1 MLTYSFTNL
10 RSESLYVHL
19 YNCIKNDILSGKLA
33 PNLRLPSKRS
43 LARNLDIS
51 VITVENAYARLI
63 DEGYVYSIPKKG
75 YYVCKTEQNPLSA
88 GTAENIPEASK
99 TEYIADFV
107 SNNIPNELFPFSTW
121 AKIMRSVISE
131 KNTAIMTPPPCNGII
146 QLRSAIAEYLYE
158 YRGMEVL
165 PGNIVIG
172 AGTEYLYGLI
182 IQLLGRSRIFALE
195 NPGYRKIA
203 RIYKANGVKYEYIN
217 LDSSGVNINELYES
231 SADILHISPAHHFP
245 TGIVTPISRRYEL
258 LGWAAKDEHRYIIED
273 DYDSELRL
281 GGKPIPTL
289 RSIDA
294 SDKVIY
300 VNTFTKTLS
309 PSLRISYMVLPDTL
323 AKKYYETLSFY
334 SCTVS
339 AFEQYT
345 LAEFIKKGFFGN
357 HINRMRSYYQNQRD
371 ELLHAVKET
380 PALKGA
386 EISEENSGLH
396 FLLRLPTKKS
406 DSELMAEA
414 RRRGLNIVCLSLF
427 YNEAP
432 ESAQHSIVINY
443 SGTDSQNLPDAMRI
457 LGECI

>member
-1 MLTYSFTNL
+1 
-10 RSESLYVHL
+10 
-19 YNCIKNDILSGKLA
+19 
-33 PNLRLPSKRS
+33 
-43 LARNLDIS
+43 
-51 VITVENAYARLI
+51 
-63 DEGYVYSIPKKG
+63 
-75 YYVCKTEQNPLSA
+75 
-88 GTAENIPEASK
+88 
-99 TEYIADFV
+99 
-107 SNNIPNELFPFSTW
+107 
-121 AKIMRSVISE
+121 
-131 KNTAIMTPPPCNGII
+131 
-146 QLRSAIAEYLYE
+146 
-158 YRGMEVL
+158 
-165 PGNIVIG
+165 
-172 AGTEYLYGLI
+172 
-182 IQLLGRSRIFALE
+182 
-195 NPGYRKIA
+195 
-203 RIYKANGVKYEYIN
+203 
-217 LDSSGVNINELYES
+217 
-231 SADILHISPAHHFP
+231 
-245 TGIVTPISRRYEL
+245 
-258 LGWAAKDEHRYIIED
+258 
-273 DYDSELRL
+273 
-281 GGKPIPTL
+281 
-289 RSIDA
+289 
-294 SDKVIY
+294 
-300 VNTFTKTLS
+300 
-309 PSLRISYMVLPDTL
+309 MVLPDTL

-357 HINRMRSYYQNQRD
+357 HINRMRSYYQNRRD